1 MFDLKNVQGG
11 VFLPALGKV
20 ETGANN
26 KKNKGL
32 KYFAKKIRGKPFS
45 ETIREHHVLIKPF

>member
-26 KKNKGL
+26 KNNKGL
-32 KYFAKKIRGKPFS
+32 KYFEEKNTGK
-45 ETIREHHVLIKPF
+45 TIL